1 MDSSVVRVKAL
12 RYFMKGQERLSGTR
26 RFGAFPPSSADTDT
40 IALRF
45 EKPESIPLRLVR
57 HASLIRLFTDLA
69 AANLDVAVALTVRI
83 H

>member
-26 RFGAFPPSSADTDT
+26 RFGACPPSSADTDT

-45 EKPESIPLRLVR
+45 EKPESILRLVR